1 MFTVAFLK
9 GATERAVKTFL
20 QTFVAVVVAGLGAD
34 AVGVS
39 AGLLDVSWLDALSVS
54 ALATIMSLATSAGN
68 ADFTA
73 GRVETSPAAEPTT
86 YNIQIPAGMDAEAVA
101 DQIRNTGRSTGPHVR
116 FETDEPGRHVAE

>member
-1 MFTVAFLK
+1 MFTIEFWK
-9 GATERAVKTFL
+9 GAGERAVKTFL

-73 GRVETSPAAEPTT
+73 GKTAK
-86 YNIQIPAGMDAEAVA
+86 
-101 DQIRNTGRSTGPHVR
+101 
-116 FETDEPGRHVAE
+116 HVAE